1 MNVAVFTDVK
11 PEDKDAILAI
21 LDKLGATAEDT
32 VVSETK
38 RKKTRSEINH
48 QNYLNRKAKQSEKS
62 DSQTE
67 EKREEERESFS
78 PSFPSSL
85 SSSPLIPPNNNPIT
99 PIIPSSQEQE
109 EERKE
114 PDMGGGAKPKHRH
127 GEFSHVLLTDT
138 DLDRLK
144 DKFPDYEERI
154 QRLDDYLE
162 MHRNKTYSNHYLT
175 ILNWA
180 RKDGNRPR
188 AKEKTTAEM
197 IAELD
202 WSKYDGSQTV

>member
-21 LDKLGATAEDT
+21 LDKLGATDDDT

-67 EKREEERESFS
+67 EEREEKEAVPPLSSPLPSSPNPLSPIPPIIPPSQEREERE
-78 PSFPSSL
+78 
-85 SSSPLIPPNNNPIT
+85 
-99 PIIPSSQEQE
+99 
-109 EERKE
+109 E
-114 PDMGGGAKPKHRH
+114 PDMGSVAKPKHRH
-127 GEFSHVLLTDT
+127 GEFGHVLLTDT

-144 DKFPDYEERI
+144 DKFPDWQERI

-162 MHRNKTYSNHYLT
+162 MHRKKHYDNHYLT
-175 ILNWA
+175 ICNWA
-180 RKDGNRPR
+180 KKDG
-188 AKEKTTAEM
+188 KQEKTREPEKQFDYM
-197 IAELD
+197 DILKDME
-202 WSKYDGSQTV
+202 WEGCNG